1 MSISKKLLVNSLT
14 IIILAVSLI
23 GVVIFSM
30 LNIQSS
36 SSNVMPKFIA
46 ISEVKSDYLQV
57 QNVLNNY
64 ANSIGVVQPQ
74 SVTDD
79 ALTVTEK
86 YLLEINQNIAIIE
99 AGISTTIEKE
109 TLQAFLLE
117 HENVEAKAISAISA
131 KDATAVR
138 SQAARIVGA
147 LNYIH
152 KMELYVNTENEVTR
166 QQLSNDITKVIMF
179 AGIGILLIALVGGG
193 FTVLTT
199 RKITAPLRE
208 LSNRAELIADGQLS
222 VDPITYKGQDEIG
235 ALNTSFTKMAT
246 QLKDLLSSIQQ
257 VSNQVEVFSNDL
269 MEENRTLEQI
279 SVQVTESTSVLSKGT
294 HTIANSLGETV
305 QLVEKMDH
313 DFTINEERSA
323 HSVQRSTQA
332 SSAIENSQQAIA
344 LQQSL
349 IQENIETTNN
359 IHKVTV
365 NFLEHASAIEMM
377 AKVVSDIADQTNL
390 LALNA
395 SIEAARAGEHGK
407 GFAVVADEV
416 RKLAEQSNASTTEIF
431 DIVQSIK
438 GGIHDMTESVKVGVT
453 IAEKQQSSMLQTTE
467 AFSLIER
474 EVNAIMAE
482 ISAVAENM
490 KASRSVGSQVLENV
504 EGISAFVEETAAESK
519 EISNSAENQLQS
531 ISNVITKAQQL
542 QQLAM
547 NLNDNVQRFKM

>member
-36 SSNVMPKFIA
+36 SNNVMPKFIA

-57 QNVLNNY
+57 QNILTNY
-64 ANSIGVVQPQ
+64 ANNIGIAQPQ
-74 SVTDD
+74 SVTDE
-79 ALTVTEK
+79 ALLSAKNYLAHINDNVT
-86 YLLEINQNIAIIE
+86 IIE
-99 AGISTTIEKE
+99 ARMTTSVEKE
-109 TLQAFLLE
+109 TLQSFLTE
-117 HENVEAKAISAISA
+117 HENIQTTALSAVSA
-131 KDATAVR
+131 KDATIVR

-147 LNYIH
+147 LNDVH
-152 KMELYVNTENEVTR
+152 KMELFVNTENDTI
-166 QQLSNDITKVIMF
+166 QAQLASDITKVITF
-179 AGIGILLIALVGGG
+179 AVFGILLIALVGGG

-222 VDPITYKGQDEIG
+222 VNPIAYKARDEIG
-235 ALNTSFTKMAT
+235 ALNASFSKMAT

-257 VSNQVEVFSNDL
+257 VSTQVEVYSNDL

-279 SVQVTESTSVLSKGT
+279 SIQVTESTAVLSTGT

-305 QLVEKMDH
+305 ELVEKMDH
-313 DFTINEERSA
+313 DFTMNEERSA
-323 HSVQRSTQA
+323 HSVQRSAQA
-332 SSAIENSQQAIA
+332 SSAIEHSQQAIA

-359 IHKVTV
+359 IHQVSVK
-365 NFLEHASAIEMM
+365 FSEHASAIETM

-407 GFAVVADEV
+407 GFAVVAEEV

-438 GGIHDMTESVKVGVT
+438 GGIHDMTESVKVGVN
-453 IAEKQQSSMLQTTE
+453 IAEKQQSSMQQTTE
-467 AFSLIER
+467 AFSLIEQ
-474 EVNAIMAE
+474 EVQAIMAE
-482 ISAVAENM
+482 ISAVADNM
-490 KASRSVGSQVLENV
+490 KASRYVGSHVLTNV
-504 EGISAFVEETAAESK
+504 EGISAFVEETAAESN
-519 EISNSAENQLQS
+519 EISRSAENQLQS
-531 ISNVITKAQQL
+531 ISTVVTKAQQL
-542 QQLAM
+542 QELSM
-547 NLNDNVQRFKM
+547 NLNDYVKRFKM